1 MSAPQTAA
9 SMSLEDAVRARRSIR
24 AFKPTPVPREV
35 IEQVLTLAR
44 HAPSNCNAQPW
55 VVHGVS
61 GQTMDTLRERLVAA
75 ARSGT
80 VTPDVPL
87 TDTYKGIY
95 RDRRI
100 GAAKVLFEAT
110 GVGRNDMEARTRS
123 FLRNFEMFDAP
134 HALFLFMPGY
144 QGLRE
149 AADVGMYAQ
158 TLMLALAAHGLGS
171 CAQGALSHQ
180 MGVVRELLEIDD
192 ELICLFGISFGYP
205 DHDHPSDAARTDRA
219 PLSENVRFYD

>member
-1 MSAPQTAA
+1 MNAPIIAA
-9 SMSLEDAVRARRSIR
+9 PMSLEEAVSARRSIR
-24 AFKPTPVPREV
+24 AFKPTPVPRDL
-35 IEQVLTLAR
+35 IEHVLTVAR
-44 HAPSNCNAQPW
+44 MAPSNCNAQPW
-55 VVHGVS
+55 VVHVVS
-61 GQTMDTLRERLVAA
+61 GRTLEILRERLVAA

-87 TDTYKGIY
+87 TSTYKGVY
-95 RDRRI
+95 RERRI
-100 GAAKVLFEAT
+100 GAAKALFEAT
-110 GVGRNDMEARTRS
+110 GVGRDDMEARTRS

-219 PLSENVRFYD
+219 ALAENVRFYD

>member
-1 MSAPQTAA
+1 MTELTAF
-9 SMSLEDAVRARRSIR
+9 DDVVRERRSIR
-24 AFKPTPVPREV
+24 GFLPKPVPQAL
-35 IEQVLTLAR
+35 IEKVLTQAQL
-44 HAPSNCNAQPW
+44 APSNCNAQPW
-55 VVHGVS
+55 VVHVVS
-61 GQTMDTLRERLVAA
+61 GKTLQTLRERLIEAA
-75 ARSGT
+75 KTGK
-80 VTPDVPL
+80 VNPDVPL
-87 TDTYKGIY
+87 TDTYKGVY
-95 RDRRI
+95 RERRI
-100 GAAKVLFEAT
+100 GAAKALFEAT

-134 HALFLFMPGY
+134 HALFLFMPSY

-158 TLMLALAAHGLGS
+158 TLMLALTANGLGS

-180 MGVVRELLEIDD
+180 MHVVRDLLKVDD

-219 PLSENVRFYD
+219 PLSENVIFYD

>member
-1 MSAPQTAA
+1 MNAPIIAA
-9 SMSLEDAVRARRSIR
+9 PMSLEDAVSARRSIR
-24 AFKPTPVPREV
+24 AFKSTPVPRDL
-35 IEQVLTLAR
+35 IEHILTVAR
-44 HAPSNCNAQPW
+44 MAPSNCNAQPW
-55 VVHGVS
+55 VVHVVS
-61 GQTMDTLRERLVAA
+61 GQTLETLRDRLVAA

-87 TDTYKGIY
+87 TSTYKGVY
-95 RDRRI
+95 RERRI
-100 GAAKVLFEAT
+100 GAAKALFEAT
-110 GVGRNDMEARTRS
+110 GVGRDDMEARTRS

-219 PLSENVRFYD
+219 ALAENVRFYD

>member
-1 MSAPQTAA
+1 MNAPTLAPP
-9 SMSLEDAVRARRSIR
+9 MSLEDAVKARRSIR
-24 AFKPTPVPREV
+24 AFKSTPVPRAL
-35 IEQVLTLAR
+35 IEKVLAVAQL
-44 HAPSNCNAQPW
+44 APSNCNAQPW
-55 VVHGVS
+55 VVHVAS
-61 GQTMDTLRERLVAA
+61 GKTMDLLRERLVAA
-75 ARSGT
+75 ARSGS

-87 TDTYKGIY
+87 TSTYQGVY

-100 GAAKVLFEAT
+100 GAAKALFEAT
-110 GVGRNDMEARTRS
+110 GVGRDDMEARTRS

-134 HALFLFMPGY
+134 QALVLFMPSY

-180 MGVVRELLEIDD
+180 MAVVRELLDIDD
-192 ELICLFGISFGYP
+192 ELICLFGMSFGYP
-205 DHDHPSDAARTDRA
+205 DRDHPSDAARTDRA
-219 PLSENVRFYD
+219 LLSETVHFYD

>member
-1 MSAPQTAA
+1 MNAPTLAPP
-9 SMSLEDAVRARRSIR
+9 MSLEDAVKARRSIR
-24 AFKPTPVPREV
+24 AFKSTPVPRAL
-35 IEQVLTLAR
+35 IEKVLAVAQL
-44 HAPSNCNAQPW
+44 APSNCNAQPW
-55 VVHGVS
+55 VVHVAS
-61 GQTMDTLRERLVAA
+61 GKTMDLLRERLVAA
-75 ARSGT
+75 ARSGS

-87 TDTYKGIY
+87 TSTYKGVY

-100 GAAKVLFEAT
+100 GAAKALFEAT
-110 GVGRNDMEARTRS
+110 GVGRDDMEARTRS

-134 HALFLFMPGY
+134 QALFLFMPSY

-180 MGVVRELLEIDD
+180 MGVVRDLLDLDD

-219 PLSENVRFYD
+219 RLSENVHFYD